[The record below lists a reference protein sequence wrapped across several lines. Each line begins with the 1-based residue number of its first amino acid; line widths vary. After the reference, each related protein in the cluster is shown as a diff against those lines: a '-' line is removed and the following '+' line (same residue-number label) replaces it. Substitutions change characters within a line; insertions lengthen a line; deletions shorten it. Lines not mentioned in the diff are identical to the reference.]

1 MKKIVVVESLD
12 DKKPTEKE
20 LFDGSEALSM
30 MTHNQVLRILQSQK
44 SPEEKL
50 KEILKIKKK
59 SKEVIKE
66 MDEDNLMSEFFTLD
80 WWIKLSESDLEYIW
94 ASLFLFDENWDKQ
107 GLEENAYVKMLYRDF
122 CNIRWNTLNFRNK
135 NYYFLFD
142 SLKIDE
148 VWITTSIND
157 YEIQELDLDSFRQ
170 DVSTHLNRIDQH
182 LKMFLDFFV
191 WMTTYKIIEEFDS
204 FKNDFLKL
212 TSDYVIKKL
221 EIEIEKTK
229 TLSKEEKFN
238 QKIYAQNVELLWL
251 IKKLRSFILHLEKAR
266 DTYKDNVDF
275 FPFVEHFIIFLN
287 INIVWFS
294 YIKNIFWIDVDKIFC
309 KYVYSDVEKPFKKII
324 LWLLDAKINIYAF
337 MQNINQILINQNLL
351 NPEFDWDLLIRKDQ
365 LDFMY
370 KTSPEAVKRFKQ
382 KQQEVI
388 KNHDINRELAIELD
402 TNIWYFC
409 DILIWDKPSSYIH
422 AISLSH
428 PSLKELPEWYDF
440 TRHESFEVV
449 FDLFQELLNTIQ
461 DFWKNLDA
469 PKQAKYENELK
480 RNEKRLS
487 VWKTPKGIKP
497 FIPGKDVKFL
507 DIKKLVYK
515 KLIRLQREENH
526 PLVIIK
532 AAQNAFV
539 DIQAKW
545 FDASKEILH
554 ILSVNYGWSIVWYYA
569 KHMFEKM
576 QYNWKI
582 LINIWNIVYSI
593 YDLKN
598 ANDFSKIVDYPFIEI
613 IDEFNTQEMKDF
625 FSSKNRLLIFDD
637 NTSSWR
643 TLNDLRKISHE
654 SWFYQSV
661 NIYPCR
667 ASTRSDLYDDLVS
680 YETILEFIK
689 NSAMEV
695 RKTRIW
701 KVRKW
706 YKELVSTYI
715 WNTLY
720 KNYFNNK

>member
-1 MKKIVVVESLD
+1 MKKIVVVESID
-12 DKKPTEKE
+12 DKKTTEKDLFNASE
-20 LFDGSEALSM
+20 LLSM
-30 MTHNQVLRILQSQK
+30 MTHNQVLKILQSQK
-44 SPEEKL
+44 SQQEKL
-50 KEILKIKKK
+50 NEILKIKKK
-59 SKEVIKE
+59 WKETIKE
-66 MDEDNLMSEFFTLD
+66 IDEENLLWDFFTLD
-80 WWIKLSESDLEYIW
+80 GGIKLSEDDLEYIT
-94 ASLFLFDENWDKQ
+94 ASLFLLDENWDK
-107 GLEENAYVKMLYRDF
+107 ENLSENTYIKMLYRDF
-122 CNIRWNTLNFRNK
+122 CNLRWNTLNFRNN

-142 SLKIDE
+142 SLKIDD

-157 YEIQELDLDSFRQ
+157 YNILEIDLDAFRQ
-170 DVSTHLNRIDQH
+170 DVSTHMNRIDQH

-191 WMTTYKIIEEFDS
+191 WMTTHKIIEEFNS

-212 TSDYVIKKL
+212 TSDEVIKKL
-221 EIEIEKTK
+221 EAEIQKTK

-238 QKIYAQNVELLWL
+238 QKIYNQNVELLWL
-251 IKKLRSFILHLEKAR
+251 LKKLRGYILHLEQAKIIC
-266 DTYKDNVDF
+266 KDNVDF
-275 FPFVEHFIIFLN
+275 FPFVEGFIRFLN

-294 YIKNIFWIDVDKIFC
+294 YIKNIFWVDVDKLFS
-309 KYVYSDVEKPFKKII
+309 KYVYSDVEKPFKKVI

-351 NPEFDWDLLIRKDQ
+351 NPEFNWDLLIRKDQ

-370 KTSPEAVKRFKQ
+370 KTSPEAVKKFKQ
-382 KQQEVI
+382 KQQEII

-409 DILIWDKPSSYIH
+409 DILLWDKPSSYIH

-428 PSLKELPEWYDF
+428 PSLKELPEWYDT
-440 TRHESFEVV
+440 TRHESFEII

-461 DFWKNLDA
+461 EFWKNLDA
-469 PKQAKYENELK
+469 PKQVKYENELK
-480 RNEKRLS
+480 RNEKRVFS
-487 VWKTPKGIKP
+487 GKTPKEIKP
-497 FIPGKDVKFL
+497 FIPWKDVKYL

-526 PLVIIK
+526 PLIIIK

-539 DIQAKW
+539 DIQSKW
-545 FDASKEILH
+545 FDPSKEILH

-569 KHMFEKM
+569 KHIFEKM
-576 QYNWKI
+576 LENGKI

-598 ANDFSKIVDYPFIEI
+598 ANDFSKIVDYPFTEI

-643 TLNDLRKISHE
+643 TLNDLRKISFD
-654 SWFYQSV
+654 SWFYQKV
-661 NIYPCR
+661 DTYPCR
-667 ASTRSDLYDDLVS
+667 ASTRADLYDDEIS
-680 YETILEFIK
+680 EESIFEFIK
-689 NSAMEV
+689 NSALEV

-701 KVRKW
+701 TVRRW
-706 YKELVSTYI
+706 YKELISTYI

-720 KNYFNNK
+720 KNYFSNK